1 MAFKEDIKFMTVN
14 ELEKILIQ
22 NDVPQN
28 MYSLLVG
35 GFPNEAFC
43 LIKSDSAWEVYY
55 SERGQKRDVKKFSS
69 ESEACEYMNK
79 KLDKYVRA

>member
-1 MAFKEDIKFMTVN
+1 MTVN

-22 NDVPQN
+22 EDVPQN

-43 LIKSDSAWEVYY
+43 LVKSDSAWEVYY
-55 SERGQKRDVKKFSS
+55 SERGQKKRREKI
-69 ESEACEYMNK
+69 
-79 KLDKYVRA
+79 

>member
-1 MAFKEDIKFMTVN
+1 MTVN

-35 GFPNEAFC
+35 GFPNEAF
-43 LIKSDSAWEVYY
+43 LFD
-55 SERGQKRDVKKFSS
+55 KRDVKKFSS

-79 KLDKYVRA
+79 KLDKYARA

>member
-1 MAFKEDIKFMTVN
+1 MTVN

-22 NDVPQN
+22 KDVPQN

-35 GFPNEAFC
+35 GFPNETFC
-43 LIKSDSAWEVYY
+43 LVKSNSEWEVYY
-55 SERGQKRDVKKFSS
+55 SERGQKRGAKKFSS

-79 KLDKYVRA
+79 KLDKFIYNTKRKK

>member
-1 MAFKEDIKFMTVN
+1 MTVN

-35 GFPNEAFC
+35 GFPNEAF
-43 LIKSDSAWEVYY
+43 LFDK
-55 SERGQKRDVKKFSS
+55 KRLSVGS
-69 ESEACEYMNK
+69 
-79 KLDKYVRA
+79 LL

>member
-35 GFPNEAFC
+35 GFPNEAF
-43 LIKSDSAWEVYY
+43 LFDK
-55 SERGQKRDVKKFSS
+55 KRLSVGS
-69 ESEACEYMNK
+69 
-79 KLDKYVRA
+79 LL